1 MAMRATT
8 VRLGEDVFALLEHH
22 ADALG
27 VTPAQLIRD
36 ATLMRLAALAARDAP
51 AAVRD
56 PARLAALR
64 DAALLDTPAEESFD
78 RLARLTAKLLRAPVA
93 LISLVDAERQF
104 FKSCVGLPWTGPYE
118 TPLSHSICQHTV
130 GARQPLVLADARRDP
145 RLRGSG
151 ALRDLGVVAYLGA
164 PLIAPDGH
172 ALGALCAIDARPR
185 DWTADEVATL
195 VDLAGSV
202 IGEVEL
208 RARRRVRR

>member
-1 MAMRATT
+1 M
-8 VRLGEDVFALLEHH
+8 
-22 ADALG
+22 
-27 VTPAQLIRD
+27 
-36 ATLMRLAALAARDAP
+36 
-51 AAVRD
+51 
-56 PARLAALR
+56 
-64 DAALLDTPAEESFD
+64 
-78 RLARLTAKLLRAPVA
+78 
-93 LISLVDAERQF
+93 
-104 FKSCVGLPWTGPYE
+104 GLPWTGPFD
-118 TPLSHSICQHTV
+118 TPLSHSICRHAL

-145 RLRGSG
+145 RLRGDG